1 MAAPTTQPETLLR
14 AIGAGPDHPI
24 NVAAAALAL
33 SALDDTRT
41 DMTPYS
47 QHLNDVAAAVGR
59 KMVRTVEDAHGAL
72 RAVLADDHGYVGDDQ
87 TYDDLQNAN
96 LMHVI
101 DRRKG
106 LPVALG
112 ILYIDAARAQG
123 WTIEGLGFPG
133 HFLLRL
139 DWNGE
144 RVVLDPFHGGVE
156 RTPSDLRM
164 LLQTVQ
170 GAGAELRPEHYESV
184 TDREILLRLQNN
196 IKLRQMQK
204 GDSARAATVIEH
216 MMLIAPGLLELWREL
231 GLVRANAGAIKGAIT
246 ALEHYQD
253 AAATR
258 NNDVAAILG
267 RLRQQLN

>member
-1 MAAPTTQPETLLR
+1 MTETAEDILR

-24 NVAAAALAL
+24 DLVAAALAFSEL
-33 SALDDTRT
+33 DDACAETSPYHRHLDDLVSCVAGKPAPRSALDA
-41 DMTPYS
+41 
-47 QHLNDVAAAVGR
+47 Q
-59 KMVRTVEDAHGAL
+59 GAL
-72 RAVLADDHGYVGDDQ
+72 QGVLAEDFGYRGDDQ

-96 LMHVI
+96 LMRVI

-112 ILYIDAARAQG
+112 ILYIHVARAQG

-139 DWNGE
+139 DWNGD
-144 RVVLDPFHGGVE
+144 RVVLDPFHAGMV
-156 RTPSDLRM
+156 RSPSDLRR

-170 GAGAELRPEHYESV
+170 GAGAELQPQHYQGV

-196 IKLRQMQK
+196 VKLRQMQM
-204 GDSARAATVIEH
+204 GDSARAAKVIEH
-216 MMLIAPGLLELWREL
+216 MLLIAPGLVELWREL
-231 GLVRANAGAIKGAIT
+231 GLVSVNAGAIKTAIT
-246 ALEHYQD
+246 ALEHYQGALPAHNHD
-253 AAATR
+253 IAMLL
-258 NNDVAAILG
+258 D